1 MFDFINYIIRILL
14 GISLGI
20 LIPYYVFVK
29 YNTIIKGPDSAEI
42 QKRIFSMDLT
52 TSNFLSGY
60 DKNTSNFLSG
70 YDKNTSNFLSG
81 YDKNTSPNPNPK
93 ATNNGSNY
101 NKIAL
106 ANLCYRL
113 IPYPVLSI
121 GKHI

>member
-20 LIPYYVFVK
+20 LIPYYVFVN

-52 TSNFLSGY
+52 TSNFLSGS
-60 DKNTSNFLSG
+60 DPR
-70 YDKNTSNFLSG
+70 
-81 YDKNTSPNPNPK
+81 KNTSPNPNPK